1 MMGGQ
6 SRKVTGGNIGLLW
19 VKMRNSHPEQMFSA
33 LPPKADSSR
42 PSRHVLAPCPVRANS
57 GSRLTTDSGRRP
69 CRQSLDCQGN
79 TDINA
84 KSLTGFP
91 GDNAAA

>member
-1 MMGGQ
+1 MRAGADEDHPIMGGQ

-42 PSRHVLAPCPVRANS
+42 TSGHDRFVPAAEVGSPLIVDDALAGRAWIVRETRTSMPN
-57 GSRLTTDSGRRP
+57 R
-69 CRQSLDCQGN
+69 
-79 TDINA
+79 
-84 KSLTGFP
+84 
-91 GDNAAA
+91 